1 MNTLYIKYN
10 KLFIKFD
17 KINNDNEKSHI
28 LQDKIYRTVIKD
40 ISTNKFKTLEHIKHI
55 GKYINKYIVKYD
67 YNRWYA

>member
-28 LQDKIYRTVIKD
+28 LQDKIYRTFIKD
-40 ISTNKFKTLEHIKHI
+40 ISTNKFKT
-55 GKYINKYIVKYD
+55 Y
-67 YNRWYA
+67 